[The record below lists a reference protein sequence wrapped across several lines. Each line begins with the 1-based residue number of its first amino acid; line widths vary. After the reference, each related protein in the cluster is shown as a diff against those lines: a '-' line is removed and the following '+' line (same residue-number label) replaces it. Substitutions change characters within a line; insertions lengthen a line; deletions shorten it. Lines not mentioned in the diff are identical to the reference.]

1 MFLDEVSEL
10 SSAAQ
15 AKLLRVLE
23 DGEIERIGDTAV
35 RHVDVRAIVA
45 TNIDLEAAVGDGRFR
60 ADLYYRLNPYPV
72 SIPPLRDRLHDIP
85 LLVQYFIEK
94 YSAAHGKRIT
104 GVTDEAMVI
113 LLGYQWPGDIRELKN
128 Y

>member
-85 LLVQYFIEK
+85 LLVQHFIEK

>member
-45 TNIDLEAAVGDGRFR
+45 TNIDLEAAVGDSGFR

-85 LLVQYFIEK
+85 LLVQYFIKK
-94 YSAAHGKRIT
+94 YSAAHGK
-104 GVTDEAMVI
+104 
-113 LLGYQWPGDIRELKN
+113 
-128 Y
+128 

>member
-72 SIPPLRDRLHDIP
+72 SLPPLRDRLHDIP